1 MEIPMGPEGEKKEE
15 SPFSLCER
23 EIWTAVAVVVVLV
36 KAKSRDTMHHITLE
50 KRGKR

>member
-23 EIWTAVAVVVVLV
+23 EIWTAVVVVV

>member
-23 EIWTAVAVVVVLV
+23 EIWTAVVVVVVV

>member
-1 MEIPMGPEGEKKEE
+1 MEIPMGPEGDKKEE

-23 EIWTAVAVVVVLV
+23 EIWTAVVVVVV

>member
-23 EIWTAVAVVVVLV
+23 EIWTAVV